1 MPKISDLPE
10 TTGLINYAS
19 LLPLVQGGTTTK
31 TTFST
36 LSSNI
41 FDTGVIFGT
50 YTARFVSSTGTTD
63 PVYTEQYYTN
73 GSKYALIGKKLILY
87 TSICYVQAGSIS
99 SGGSG
104 GACVLLPVLGRTYS
118 HATGMITWHRGFDFE
133 ATTYTTLG
141 CSIGAGGTRLSLR
154 ALNTENTGGSP
165 DIYWSGAPAGSV
177 NCPVVNDMSVV
188 MSGWGILN

>member
-19 LLPLVQGGTTTK
+19 LLPLVQGESTTK
-31 TTFST
+31 TTFNT

-41 FDTGVIFGT
+41 FNVGIKFGT
-50 YTARFVSSTGTTD
+50 YTARFVSNTGTTD
-63 PVYTEQYYTN
+63 PVYTEQFFTN
-73 GSKYALIGKKLILY
+73 GSKYALIGEKLVLF

-104 GACVLLPVLGRTYS
+104 IAAVLLPTLGTYS
-118 HATGMITWHRGFDFE
+118 HATGMATWHRGFN
-133 ATTYTTLG
+133 L
-141 CSIGAGGTRLSLR
+141 GAGFTTIGFSVGSSGTRLALR
-154 ALNTENTGGSP
+154 ALQTQATTGSP
-165 DIYWSGAPAGSV
+165 DIYWSGAPAGFI
-177 NCPVVNDMSVV
+177 NCPMVNDMSVV